1 MHRDPVNDACVVRCA
16 ANQESIG
23 LLKFNY
29 SLLFCSS
36 SIPQKATV
44 GLGIARDHKK
54 IVTVSS
60 RLDIWIFPAIAER
73 KTAMSAGLDNKS

>member
-1 MHRDPVNDACVVRCA
+1 MMPALCCKSGVYWASEIQLFTVVL
-16 ANQESIG
+16 QQFDTTES
-23 LLKFNY
+23 
-29 SLLFCSS
+29 
-36 SIPQKATV
+36 

-73 KTAMSAGLDNKS
+73 KTAMSAGLDNER